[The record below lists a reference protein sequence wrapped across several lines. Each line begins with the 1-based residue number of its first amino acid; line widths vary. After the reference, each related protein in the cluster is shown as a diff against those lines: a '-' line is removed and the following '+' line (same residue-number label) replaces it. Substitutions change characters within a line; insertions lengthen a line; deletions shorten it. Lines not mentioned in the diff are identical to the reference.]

1 MTRKEKETMK
11 LSVES
16 DLWCFID
23 RKVILTQDL
32 KNEILHLIHTFGKQN
47 DGEETL
53 KLRNPDKTTIHFL
66 NADNE
71 HLQVTPTMVY
81 HNIYD
86 EIGVY
91 GEDGNYNQ
99 DDFEDIQC
107 YEELLALMYNSIF
120 FKK

>member
-11 LSVES
+11 ISVGS
-16 DLWCFID
+16 KLWCFID
-23 RKVILTQDL
+23 RKVNLTKDL

-47 DGEETL
+47 DGEESL
-53 KLRNPDKTTIHFL
+53 KLKNPVKTTIHFL

-99 DDFEDIQC
+99 DDFEDIQF
-107 YEELLALMYNSIF
+107 YQELLVLMYNSVF

>member
-1 MTRKEKETMK
+1 MTAKEKETIR

-16 DLWCFID
+16 DLWYLID
-23 RKVILTQDL
+23 RKVSLTNSL

-99 DDFEDIQC
+99 DDFEDIQF
-107 YEELLALMYNSIF
+107 YEELLVLMYNSIF

>member
-1 MTRKEKETMK
+1 MTTEEKETIR

-16 DLWCFID
+16 DLWYLIS
-23 RKVILTQDL
+23 RKVSLTSSL
-32 KNEILHLIHTFGKQN
+32 KNVILHLIHTFGKEN
-47 DGEETL
+47 GGEETL
-53 KLRNPDKTTIHFL
+53 EIRNPDKVTIHFL

-71 HLQVTPTMVY
+71 HLQVTPTIVY
-81 HNIYD
+81 HNMYD

-99 DDFEDIQC
+99 DDFEDIQF
-107 YEELLALMYNSIF
+107 YQDLLALMYNSIF

>member
-1 MTRKEKETMK
+1 MTTEEKETIR

-16 DLWCFID
+16 DLWYLID
-23 RKVILTQDL
+23 RKVSLANSL
-32 KNEILHLIHTFGKQN
+32 KNEILHLIHTFGEEN
-47 DGEETL
+47 GGEETL
-53 KLRNPDKTTIHFL
+53 KLKNPDKTTIHFL

-71 HLQVTPTMVY
+71 HLQVTPTIVY
-81 HNIYD
+81 HNMYD

-99 DDFEDIQC
+99 DDFEDIQF
-107 YEELLALMYNSIF
+107 YQDLLALMYNSVF

>member
-1 MTRKEKETMK
+1 MTRKEKETIR

-16 DLWCFID
+16 DLWYLID
-23 RKVILTQDL
+23 RKVSLTNSL
-32 KNEILHLIHTFGKQN
+32 KNEILHLIHTFGEEN
-47 DGEETL
+47 GGEETL
-53 KLRNPDKTTIHFL
+53 KLKNPDKTTIHFL

-81 HNIYD
+81 HNICD

-99 DDFEDIQC
+99 DDFEDIQF
-107 YEELLALMYNSIF
+107 YEELLVLMYNSVF

>member
-1 MTRKEKETMK
+1 MTKEEKETIR

-16 DLWCFID
+16 NLWRLID
-23 RKVILTQDL
+23 RKVNLTEDL
-32 KNEILHLIHTFGKQN
+32 KNEILNLIHTFGEKN
-47 DGEETL
+47 GEEETL
-53 KLRNPDKTTIHFL
+53 EIRNPDKTTIHFL

-71 HLQVTPTMVY
+71 HLQVTPTIVY
-81 HNIYD
+81 HNMYD

-99 DDFEDIQC
+99 DDFEDIQF
-107 YEELLALMYNSIF
+107 YQDLLALMYNSIF